1 MPNRYGMGRNSL
13 QYWQYCEQQNRFNL
27 AIDSGPW
34 FHKPFQL
41 SSACQRLSTLREIS
55 AMSNQVYETPN
66 KKIKMTKSSLFG
78 WKRTAHQSEQ
88 PYHCAICNTL
98 RFQVYLGG
106 FLKTI
111 LIWPVRGH
119 HAMETTTPCGKSFF
133 LRDGNGVIKRE
144 HKVCSC
150 SLLPVQKL

>member
-1 MPNRYGMGRNSL
+1 MGRNSL
-13 QYWQYCEQQNRFNL
+13 QYWRYCQQQNRFNL

-41 SSACQRLSTLREIS
+41 SSACQWLSTLREIS

-66 KKIKMTKSSLFG
+66 KKNKMTKSGLFR

-111 LIWPVRGH
+111 LIWPMRGH
-119 HAMETTTPCGKSFF
+119 HAVETTTPCSKSFF

-144 HKVCSC
+144 Q
-150 SLLPVQKL
+150 SLLMVVATCPKTVKFSF